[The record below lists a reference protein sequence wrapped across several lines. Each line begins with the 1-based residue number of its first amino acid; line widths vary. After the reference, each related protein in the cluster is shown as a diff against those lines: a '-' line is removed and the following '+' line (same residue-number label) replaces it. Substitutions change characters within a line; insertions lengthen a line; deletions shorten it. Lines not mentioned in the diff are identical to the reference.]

1 MTDVSKH
8 LRPISLTPALS
19 KIDEE
24 FIVAMYIGPAIPS
37 IIDPDQFG
45 TIPKSSTTHALI
57 SMVHKWSEATDAT
70 GAAVRI
76 VLLDYRKA
84 FDLIGHRILVQ
95 KISSLQI
102 PLGVTRWVCDFLM
115 DCKQRVKLA
124 NDCFSE
130 WGRVPSGVP
139 QGTKLGPWLFLL
151 MINKLF
157 HLLPQRHQSKY
168 NLKRKKT
175 FDIPRINTKRY
186 TRTLSSHRCAAAKKF
201 AISHLRANLD
211 IL

>member
-1 MTDVSKH
+1 MADVVPLIKVKPVTDVSKH

-19 KIDEE
+19 KIAEE
-24 FIVAMYIGPAIPS
+24 FVVAMYIGPAILS

-45 TIPKSSTTHALI
+45 AIPKSSTTHALI

-70 GAAVRI
+70 GAAVKI

-84 FDLIGHRILVQ
+84 FDLIDHRTLVQ
-95 KISSLQI
+95 KISILRI

-115 DCKQRVKLA
+115 DRKQRVKLA

-151 MINKLF
+151 MINDLRVPNENSWKYVDDTTLAEVVENGN
-157 HLLPQRHQSKY
+157 QS
-168 NLKRKKT
+168 
-175 FDIPRINTKRY
+175 IIQ
-186 TRTLSSHRCAAAKKF
+186 SAAVA
-201 AISHLRANLD
+201 ALD
-211 IL
+211 WS